1 MRSASEPAVLIP
13 DEGHRVA
20 QVPSRAGDAARGVVL
35 PPLPARVHFVGI
47 GGIGMSGLARIL
59 HAWGYEVSGSDS
71 TASEQTESL
80 AREGVP
86 VAIGHGDTVRAGN
99 ADLLVVTAAVRGE
112 NAEVGAAKAAGV
124 PIVKRAALLGLLASE
139 RQSVAVAGSHGK
151 STTSGMLVAALRALG
166 ADPSYAIGAV
176 LGTTGTNAAPGT
188 GDTMIVE
195 ADEYDYSFLQLA
207 PTVAVVT
214 NLEFDHPDLF
224 PDQATYDAAFARFI
238 ERIEPDGVL
247 VIAADDPGCARL
259 LAAPDL
265 RLPDR
270 VVTFGQ
276 ADGTNWRLS
285 GTEGAWQ
292 VTGPD
297 GIDLSLDLAVP
308 GRHNARNAT
317 AALAALV
324 ALGHQPGAAAT
335 ALGAFTGVGRRFER
349 KGEAAGVTV
358 IDDYAHH
365 PTEVRATLR
374 AARDHFP
381 GRRCWAVFQPH
392 TFSRTKALLEEF
404 AAAFDDADRVL
415 LLEVYAARETDSLG
429 VSAADL
435 AALLPSG
442 AAVVAGPRA
451 AAERLTSDVAA
462 GDVVL
467 TMGAGDVTATGPILL
482 HLLQERPAATP
493 EARPMRRRVEKA
505 PVQTV
510 PGRPSLKILERSPM
524 SLHTTWRIGGPADVL
539 IRAATPDDL
548 AAAVAWGR
556 EQSLPVTVIGGGS
569 NLLVGDQGIP
579 GLVVLGRTPGERAE
593 GLLTAEDRGDYVLLD
608 VGAQAPLSWVGRY
621 AAERGWA
628 GMDWGVGLPGTIG
641 GATVNNAG
649 AHGTELKDHLERV
662 VVLDNTGATHEFPGA
677 WLEPSYRDTRIKHA
691 ARPRPWHVLR
701 SIFRLPK
708 GDPAQLVR
716 LADEHAQFR
725 KETQPTGACAGSTFA
740 NPPGDYAGR
749 LLEEAGL
756 KGFAIGGARF
766 SPKHSNWIVN
776 TGGATAADVR
786 TMIAHAQAVV
796 LDRFGVV
803 LRPEVEQIG
812 EG

>member
-1 MRSASEPAVLIP
+1 MSTLSEPAVLVHEQGRP
-13 DEGHRVA
+13 GGQACAQRREDATGVA
-20 QVPSRAGDAARGVVL
+20 L
-35 PPLPARVHFVGI
+35 PQPPARVHFVGI

-59 HAWGYEVSGSDS
+59 HAWGYEVSGSDAS
-71 TASEQTESL
+71 ASEQTEAL
-80 AREGVP
+80 LREGIP
-86 VAIGHGDTVRAGN
+86 VAIGHGDTLRAGS

-112 NAEVGAAKAAGV
+112 NAEVRAAEVAGV
-124 PIVKRAALLGLLASE
+124 PIIKRAALLGLLASE
-139 RQSVAVAGSHGK
+139 RWSVAVAGSHGK
-151 STTSGMLVAALRALG
+151 STTSGMLVAALRSLG
-166 ADPSYAIGAV
+166 ADPYYAIGAV
-176 LGTTGTNAAPGT
+176 LGTTGTNAAPGS
-188 GDTMIVE
+188 GETMVVE

-207 PTVAVVT
+207 PAVAVIT

-224 PDQATYDAAFARFI
+224 PDQAAYDAAFAQFI
-238 ERIEPDGVL
+238 NQIRPDGAL
-247 VIAADDPGCARL
+247 VIAADDPGCVRL

-265 RLPDR
+265 RMPDR
-270 VVTFGQ
+270 VLTFGQ
-276 ADGTNWRLS
+276 GDGVDWRLS
-285 GTEGAWQ
+285 GAEGAWR
-292 VTGPD
+292 VTGP
-297 GIDLSLDLAVP
+297 GGTEIALDLAVP
-308 GRHNARNAT
+308 GSHNARNAT
-317 AALAALV
+317 AALAAMV
-324 ALGHQPGAAAT
+324 VLGHEPAAAAA
-335 ALGAFTGVGRRFER
+335 ALAGFTGVGRRFER

-374 AARDHFP
+374 AARDRFP
-381 GRRCWAVFQPH
+381 GQRCWAVFQPH

-404 AAAFDDADRVL
+404 AAAFGDADRVL
-415 LLEVYAARETDSLG
+415 LLEIYAARETDALG
-429 VSAADL
+429 MSAADL
-435 AALLPSG
+435 ATLMPFG
-442 AAVVAGPRA
+442 AMVAAGPEA
-451 AAERLTSDVAA
+451 AAEYLATEVAA

-482 HLLQERPAATP
+482 RLLGNRAAPAVD
-493 EARPMRRRVEKA
+493 ARPPRRRVERA

-556 EQSLPVTVIGGGS
+556 EQTLPVTVIGGGS
-569 NLLVGDQGIP
+569 NLLVGDGGIR
-579 GLVVLGRTPGERAE
+579 GLVVLARTPGERAE
-593 GLLTAEDRGDYVLLD
+593 GLLVAEDRGDHVLLD

-662 VVLDNTGATHEFPGA
+662 VVLDNEGVIQEQPVT
-677 WLEPSYRDTRIKHA
+677 WLEPAYRDTRIKHA

-708 GDPAQLVR
+708 GDPGELVR

-740 NPPGDYAGR
+740 NPPGDFAGR

-786 TMIAHAQAVV
+786 ALIAHAQMVV
-796 LDRFGVV
+796 LDRFSVA
-803 LRPEVEQIG
+803 LRPEVEQLG

>member
-1 MRSASEPAVLIP
+1 MSTLSEPAVLTP
-13 DEGHRVA
+13 
-20 QVPSRAGDAARGVVL
+20 QQGDPGGQSSPQRGEAPIGAAL

-59 HAWGYEVSGSDS
+59 RAWGYEVSGSDAS
-71 TASEQTESL
+71 ASEQTEAL
-80 AREGVP
+80 GREGIP
-86 VAIGHGDTVRAGN
+86 VAIGHGDTVRAGG

-112 NAEVGAAKAAGV
+112 NAEVRAAEAAGI
-124 PIVKRAALLGLLASE
+124 PIIKRAALLGLLASE
-139 RQSVAVAGSHGK
+139 RRSIAVAGSHGK
-151 STTSGMLVAALRALG
+151 STTSGMLVAALGALG
-166 ADPSYAIGAV
+166 ANPSYAIGAV
-176 LGTTGTNAAPGT
+176 LGTTGTNAAPGS
-188 GDTMIVE
+188 GDAMVVE
-195 ADEYDYSFLQLA
+195 ADEYDYSFLQLT
-207 PTVAVVT
+207 PTVAVIT

-224 PDQATYDAAFARFI
+224 PDQATYDAAFAQFI
-238 ERIEPDGVL
+238 NRIRPDGAL
-247 VIAADDPGCARL
+247 VIAADDSGCGRL
-259 LAAPDL
+259 LASPGL

-270 VVTFGQ
+270 VITFGQ
-276 ADGTNWRLS
+276 GDGVDWRLS
-285 GTEGAWQ
+285 GAEGAWQ

-297 GIDLSLDLAVP
+297 GTEIALDLAVP
-308 GRHNARNAT
+308 GSHNARNAT

-324 ALGHQPGAAAT
+324 ALGHEPEAAAG
-335 ALGAFTGVGRRFER
+335 ALAAFTGVGRRFER

-374 AARDHFP
+374 AARDRFP

-392 TFSRTKALLEEF
+392 TFSRTKALLQEF
-404 AAAFDDADRVL
+404 AAAFGDADRVL
-415 LLEVYAARETDSLG
+415 LLEIYAARETDSLG
-429 VSAADL
+429 MRAADL
-435 AALLPSG
+435 ATLVPSG
-442 AAVVAGPRA
+442 AVVVPGPQA
-451 AAERLTSDVAA
+451 AAEHLAAEVAPD
-462 GDVVL
+462 DVVL
-467 TMGAGDVTATGPILL
+467 TIGAGDVTATGPILL
-482 HLLQERPAATP
+482 RLLSERTVAAVNS
-493 EARPMRRRVEKA
+493 RPPRRRVEKP

-524 SLHTTWRIGGPADVL
+524 SLHTTWRVGGPADLL
-539 IRAATPDDL
+539 IRAPTPDDL
-548 AAAVAWGR
+548 VAAVAWGH

-569 NLLVGDQGIP
+569 NLLVGDGGIR
-579 GLVVLGRTPGERAE
+579 GLVVLARTPGERAE
-593 GLLTAEDRGDYVLLD
+593 GLLSAEDLGDHVLLD
-608 VGAQAPLSWVGRY
+608 VGSQAPLSWVGRY

-662 VVLDNTGATHEFPGA
+662 VVLDNKGVICERPVT
-677 WLEPSYRDTRIKHA
+677 WLEPAYRDTRIKHA
-691 ARPRPWHVLR
+691 ARPRPWHVVR

-708 GDPAQLVR
+708 RDPAELVR

-740 NPPGDYAGR
+740 NPPRDFAGR

-786 TMIAHAQAVV
+786 ALIAHAQAVV
-796 LDRFGVV
+796 RDRFGVA
-803 LRPEVEQIG
+803 LRPEIEQLG
-812 EG
+812 EE